1 LRVLALVLTVLPAAV
16 VAKEELVTIY
26 GPVLAQCYAAAVG
39 FEAKT
44 ACIGALALECMEK
57 EDGGQT
63 TVGMSMCNRAEAEFW
78 DGLLNKEYQLTMA
91 WAKANDIEETKFD
104 SQFANLA
111 NALRDAQRAWITF
124 RDAECGLAYAVWG
137 SGSMCQIAGSSCFAD
152 MVAERTIE
160 LRDIRE
166 MFE

>member
-1 LRVLALVLTVLPAAV
+1 LRVLALVLTVLPGVV
-16 VAKEELVTIY
+16 VAEEELVTIY
-26 GPVLAQCYAAAVG
+26 GPVLAQCYATAVG
-39 FEAKT
+39 FEEKT

-63 TVGMSMCNRAEAEFW
+63 TIGMSMCNRAEAEFW

-91 WAKANDIEETKFD
+91 WAKANDIEEAKFD
-104 SQFANLA
+104 PQFANLA

-137 SGSMCQIAGSSCFAD
+137 SGSMRQIAGSSCFAD